1 MGRHAKPH
9 NPKEQQQE
17 TLEDAQKELPPS
29 RGRHAKERHAK
40 DRHRCTAT
48 TGEQAAVS

>member
-9 NPKEQQQE
+9 NPKEQPQE
-17 TLEDAQKELPPS
+17 TQEDAQNEHPPS
-29 RGRHAKERHAK
+29 RGRHAKHTK

-48 TGEQAAVS
+48 TGEQAAVSS